1 MRKTTI
7 CMLVAAIIGSAAA
20 IAATESTK
28 TPAVVGF
35 KPFYENKTGKG
46 AFSGKLEVGG
56 EITVDPQALDY
67 QHPYMK
73 AGFPGHEHDLENSE
87 IHWLLDGREV
97 ANNVLSFTLPADSAG
112 KKLVVEATPFSQSGD
127 PVRGKR
133 LVIGDLRAAGV
144 EGGDEDGNITAQN
157 TPPSISGL
165 NITGT
170 LEVGK
175 ALSGRYTF
183 AHNGG
188 NQSDKS
194 RYQWGKDGSSI
205 GLANAKEVTK
215 QGEVGNYTIVS
226 TDAGSVVELTV
237 QAKNGLSVEGNKE
250 TVKAG
255 GGNKV
260 PHIKPSISGLNITGT
275 LEVGKAL
282 SGRYTFAHNGG
293 NQSDKS
299 RYQWGKDGSSIGL
312 ANAKEVTK
320 QGEVGNYTIVSTDVG
335 TVVELTVQAKNGLSV
350 EGNKETVKAGGGNKV
365 PQIKPSV
372 SGLGIANYWYQ
383 PGHTISGYY
392 TFNGNGGSAEGKSLY
407 QWGRQGATSG
417 LGNGQQITES
427 GKIPSYR
434 IQRGDIGQVIE
445 FSIKPVNKDNVSG
458 DVATHGS
465 RKVEDST
472 PAKVDITYDNP
483 STAAKN
489 GVDNHP
495 VINKS
500 KMSAKITKKA
510 GADVTDDK
518 DSYYFEWKIGGV
530 IVDKGVGK
538 NTFTA
543 TSSTSNNNQ
552 GKGVSVNVLPK
563 DGDYMDR

>member
-20 IAATESTK
+20 SAATESTK

-35 KPFYENKTGKG
+35 KPSYANETGKG

-87 IHWLLDGREV
+87 IHWLLDGKEV
-97 ANNVLSFTLPADSAG
+97 GAKTSITLPNDAAG
-112 KKLVVEATPFSQSGD
+112 KKLTLELIPFSKAGD
-127 PVRGKR
+127 PRRGKR
-133 LVIGDLRAAGV
+133 LVIGDLRATGV
-144 EGGDEDGNITAQN
+144 AGGDEDGNITASN
-157 TPPSISGL
+157 TPPSIGGL
-165 NITGT
+165 HITGT
-170 LEVGK
+170 LEVGE
-175 ALSGRYTF
+175 ALRGRYRF

-205 GLANAKEVTK
+205 GLANAKVVT
-215 QGEVGNYTIVS
+215 QEGDVGNYTIVP
-226 TDAGSVVELTV
+226 TDVGTVVELTV
-237 QAKNGLSVEGNKE
+237 QAKNGLSVEGNKV

-255 GGNKV
+255 DGNKV
-260 PHIKPSISGLNITGT
+260 PQNKPSIGGLHITGT
-275 LEVGKAL
+275 LEVGEAL
-282 SGRYTFAHNGG
+282 RGRYRFAHNGG

-312 ANAKEVTK
+312 ANAKVVT
-320 QGEVGNYTIVSTDVG
+320 QEGDVGNYTIVPTDVG

-350 EGNKETVKAGGGNKV
+350 EGNKVTVKAGDGNKV
-365 PQIKPSV
+365 E
-372 SGLGIANYWYQ
+372 
-383 PGHTISGYY
+383 
-392 TFNGNGGSAEGKSLY
+392 GSPL
-407 QWGRQGATSG
+407 
-417 LGNGQQITES
+417 
-427 GKIPSYR
+427 
-434 IQRGDIGQVIE
+434 
-445 FSIKPVNKDNVSG
+445 
-458 DVATHGS
+458 
-465 RKVEDST
+465 
-472 PAKVDITYDNP
+472 AKVDITYDNP
-483 STAAKN
+483 STVAKN
-489 GVDNHP
+489 GVVNHP

-500 KMSAKITKKA
+500 KVSAKITNKA
-510 GADVTDDK
+510 GADVTDGK

-543 TSSTSNNNQ
+543 PSSNANNNQ
-552 GKGVSVNVLPK
+552 GKGVSVKVLPK
-563 DGDYMDR
+563 DGANMDR